1 LTIRGELMQHILS
14 VSEINRYIREL
25 LSQDPI
31 LSHLWV
37 KGEISNYKSHYSGHL
52 YFTIKDE
59 KSLLKCVMFKTHALK
74 LKFEPENGMK
84 VIIKGYVSV
93 FERDGQYQLY
103 VEEMQPDGIGNLHI
117 AFEQLK
123 RKLQD
128 KGLFDDKYKKK
139 IPLLPRSI
147 GVITSLTGDVIRDI
161 INVLNRRFPNYH
173 LKIFPVQV
181 QGESAPGQIARAID
195 IMNKLKCVD
204 VIILAR
210 GGGSLEELWAF
221 NEEIVARSIFDSKIP
236 IISAVGHETDYTI
249 SDFVA
254 DLRAPTPSAAAE
266 LVLPEKSAMN
276 YKIKNFDVRLR
287 NSLLKIGRICRLR
300 YDRLKES
307 VVFKQPYNIIYQN
320 RLRLDMLSKSMYK
333 ALLVTMES
341 KKSSLMVYTG
351 KLDSLSPLKILS
363 RGYSIVKLKESG
375 ALVKSVASIRSGDIL
390 EINVSDG
397 KINCEVKDVEEG
409 E

>member
-1 LTIRGELMQHILS
+1 MTIRGELMQHILS

-128 KGLFDDKYKKK
+128 KGLFDDKYKEDSPFTP
-139 IPLLPRSI
+139 INR
-147 GVITSLTGDVIRDI
+147 VITSLTGAVIRDI

-173 LKIFPVQV
+173 LKIFRCRCR
-181 QGESAPGQIARAID
+181 E
-195 IMNKLKCVD
+195 N
-204 VIILAR
+204 
-210 GGGSLEELWAF
+210 
-221 NEEIVARSIFDSKIP
+221 
-236 IISAVGHETDYTI
+236 
-249 SDFVA
+249 
-254 DLRAPTPSAAAE
+254 
-266 LVLPEKSAMN
+266 
-276 YKIKNFDVRLR
+276 
-287 NSLLKIGRICRLR
+287 LL
-300 YDRLKES
+300 
-307 VVFKQPYNIIYQN
+307 Q
-320 RLRLDMLSKSMYK
+320 
-333 ALLVTMES
+333 
-341 KKSSLMVYTG
+341 G
-351 KLDSLSPLKILS
+351 KLPGL
-363 RGYSIVKLKESG
+363 
-375 ALVKSVASIRSGDIL
+375 
-390 EINVSDG
+390 
-397 KINCEVKDVEEG
+397 
-409 E
+409 